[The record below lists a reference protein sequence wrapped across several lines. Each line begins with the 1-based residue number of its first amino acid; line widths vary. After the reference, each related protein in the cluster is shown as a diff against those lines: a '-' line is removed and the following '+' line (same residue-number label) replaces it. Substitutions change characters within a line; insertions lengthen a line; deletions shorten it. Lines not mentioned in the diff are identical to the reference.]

1 MLQALVLEKTRLAAS
16 AMKEEAEER
25 ARDLLSTVGAEGVR
39 EKAMETFQAVA
50 DSVRGLRAQT
60 EAALPGNNEERAG
73 WEAVQESEPSASSA
87 SSPETRGSL
96 ADAPAVTSKEGE
108 SEALYPPGEIFH
120 IQPCQSPGPAAR
132 EGSKEAGR
140 QGAAC
145 GYELRRVR
153 DVRFFDGV
161 VISPDMFSA
170 HLLSSVVR
178 SLEALAGEKD

>member
-1 MLQALVLEKTRLAAS
+1 MRL
-16 AMKEEAEER
+16 
-25 ARDLLSTVGAEGVR
+25 LLSPPNLWPVVEYPEMKPDRPRRHLYSRCLLISTVVR
-39 EKAMETFQAVA
+39 
-50 DSVRGLRAQT
+50 
-60 EAALPGNNEERAG
+60 
-73 WEAVQESEPSASSA
+73 SE
-87 SSPETRGSL
+87 
-96 ADAPAVTSKEGE
+96 
-108 SEALYPPGEIFH
+108 
-120 IQPCQSPGPAAR
+120 QPWQDCGRVPRVWHLGGRLDLGPAAR

>member
-1 MLQALVLEKTRLAAS
+1 
-16 AMKEEAEER
+16 
-25 ARDLLSTVGAEGVR
+25 
-39 EKAMETFQAVA
+39 
-50 DSVRGLRAQT
+50 
-60 EAALPGNNEERAG
+60 
-73 WEAVQESEPSASSA
+73 
-87 SSPETRGSL
+87 
-96 ADAPAVTSKEGE
+96 
-108 SEALYPPGEIFH
+108 LYPPGEIFH